1 MRLLCAL
8 LAVAIVL
15 ATAGCARLLG
25 FDVRLGPPAPFWTD
39 TQAGPD
45 SLQSEPLIRR

>member
-8 LAVAIVL
+8 LAVVIVL
-15 ATAGCARLLG
+15 VMAGCARLLG

-39 TQAGPD
+39 TQAGPGQV
-45 SLQSEPLIRR
+45 QSEPLIRR

>member
-1 MRLLCAL
+1 MRVLCAL
-8 LAVAIVL
+8 LAVLVVL

-39 TQAGPD
+39 NQAGPD
-45 SLQSEPLIRR
+45 QVQSEPLIRR

>member
-8 LAVAIVL
+8 LAVVVAL
-15 ATAGCARLLG
+15 ATAGCARRLG

-45 SLQSEPLIRR
+45 QVQSEPLIRR